1 MVQCFRFSWDI
12 GFSQT
17 ESWKMGS
24 GKLGGSGRS
33 PCPVTGPRLRMM
45 MTVMWSGMMRGTG
58 GAVRGAVRGAHSPD
72 WSPNTSQ
79 PRPMSGPST
88 STCLNLSKLETDLD
102 PELDTTSRPVNVN
115 HYCPF
120 DLETS
125 FFSIMKMCSFL
136 IGKRRDE
143 LRNVIIFNGH

>member
-1 MVQCFRFSWDI
+1 MIAGWAEGASVEDWGC
-12 GFSQT
+12 SQIF
-17 ESWKMGS
+17 
-24 GKLGGSGRS
+24 
-33 PCPVTGPRLRMM
+33 
-45 MTVMWSGMMRGTG
+45 
-58 GAVRGAVRGAHSPD
+58 
-72 WSPNTSQ
+72 
-79 PRPMSGPST
+79 
-88 STCLNLSKLETDLD
+88 SKLEIDLD